1 MQPSR
6 GIPSI
11 CLVHRRRTSRS
22 AFSLI
27 ELILVITIISI
38 MAAIAVPRYS
48 SAQSRYRADAAARRV
63 IADLEFAR
71 EHARTTSTSITVQIR
86 PSNDIVVLR
95 NIQDPDDPSNAHTRT
110 FLAYAPYHA
119 DIVTADF
126 GGDSFIIFDGFGMPD
141 SGGSLVLTSGSE
153 SCTVVLDADTGE
165 AVIQ

>member
-1 MQPSR
+1 MQSSR

-11 CLVHRRRTSRS
+11 CLVRRRRASWS

-63 IADLEFAR
+63 VAEFEFAR
-71 EHARTTSTSITVQIR
+71 EHARTTSTSVTVRIR
-86 PSNDIVVLR
+86 PSNDIVVLY
-95 NIQDPDDPSNAHTRT
+95 NIQDPDDPSIAHTRT

-119 DIVTADF
+119 DIISADF
-126 GGDSFIIFDGFGMPD
+126 GGDLLIVFDGFGMPD
-141 SGGSLVLTSGSE
+141 SGGSLVLSSGSD
-153 SCTVVLDADTGE
+153 SRTVVLDADTGE
-165 AVIQ
+165 AVVQ